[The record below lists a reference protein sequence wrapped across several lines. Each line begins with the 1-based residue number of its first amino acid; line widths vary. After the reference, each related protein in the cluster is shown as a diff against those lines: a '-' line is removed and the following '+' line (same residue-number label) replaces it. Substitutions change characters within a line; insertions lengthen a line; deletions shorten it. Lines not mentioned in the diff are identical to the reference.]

1 MLSISRLR
9 RSVGRSVL
17 LFLAITMAPSFTL
30 VAKDLSDGL
39 YADLETNRGQIL
51 LKLFYK
57 QVPRT
62 VANFVGLADGTK
74 AWKDPISGDSRE
86 SKFYDG
92 LTFHR
97 VIADFMIQ
105 GGDPLG
111 TGSGGPGYSFADE
124 FHPELRHNKP
134 GILSMA
140 NSGPDTNG
148 SQFFITHKETP
159 WLDDKHSVFGEII
172 EGMEVINTIQ
182 KGDRIEHLRILR
194 QGADAKAFDEM
205 AVISRTDTAR
215 QILSEQNQK
224 DLPEASS
231 ELEPSRVPQ
240 PNQPVASKIALEML
254 VIGYQGARIP
264 KQDLYYDREGAAE
277 ISAKLSDLAR
287 RKGTDFSELVDRFTD
302 LPEQIR
308 IPMIEQANP
317 QLPPFLK
324 PAFSLLEGQVS
335 DPIETP
341 LGFLIF
347 KRVSLEV
354 ITASHVLISYQ
365 GALRS
370 EQNRSKDEAMQL
382 AQKLLGEIGDGRDFA
397 EVAKEHSNGPSAP
410 QGGILGEFPRGMMVP
425 EFDHVAFALEPNTV
439 SEVVETAFGFHIIN
453 RIQ

>member
-1 MLSISRLR
+1 MRSFSRLR
-9 RSVGRSVL
+9 RSIGRSFL
-17 LFLAITMAPSFTL
+17 LLLAVSMTPSFTL
-30 VAKDLSDGL
+30 GAEGLSDGL
-39 YADLETNRGQIL
+39 YADLETNRGRIL

-57 QVPRT
+57 RVPRT
-62 VANFVGLADGTK
+62 VANFVGLADGTQ
-74 AWKDPISGDSRE
+74 AWKDPISGDSRK

-111 TGSGGPGYSFADE
+111 TGSGGPGYRFADE
-124 FHPELRHNKP
+124 FHPELRHSKP
-134 GILSMA
+134 GILSIA
-140 NSGPDTNG
+140 NAGPDTNG

-159 WLDDKHSVFGEII
+159 WLDDKHSVFGEVV
-172 EGMEVINTIQ
+172 EGMDVVNAIE
-182 KGDRIEHLRILR
+182 KGDRIEQLRIVR
-194 QGADAKAFDEM
+194 QGSDAEAFDEM
-205 AVISRTDTAR
+205 AVISKADATKQA
-215 QILSEQNQK
+215 LSEQNRK
-224 DLPEASS
+224 ELPEASA
-231 ELEPSRVPQ
+231 EIDPSRVPQ
-240 PNQPVASKIALEML
+240 PDQPVASKVALEML

-277 ISAKLSDLAR
+277 VSAKLADLAR
-287 RKGTDFSELVDRFTD
+287 RKGADFSELVDRFTD
-302 LPEQIR
+302 LPEQTR
-308 IPMIEQANP
+308 IPMIDQANP

-335 DPIETP
+335 DPVETP

-347 KRVSLEV
+347 KRVSLEL

-370 EQNRSKDEAMQL
+370 EQSRSKDEAMQL
-382 AQKLLGEIGDGRDFA
+382 AQQLLVEIQDGRDFA

-410 QGGILGEFPRGMMVP
+410 QGGMLGEFPRGMMVP
-425 EFDHVAFALEPNTV
+425 EFDQAAFALEPNTV
-439 SEVVETAFGFHIIN
+439 SEVVETAFGFHIIK

>member
-1 MLSISRLR
+1 MRSISRLR
-9 RSVGRSVL
+9 RSIGHSFL
-17 LFLAITMAPSFTL
+17 LLLAVSIAPSFAIGTEG
-30 VAKDLSDGL
+30 LSDGL
-39 YADLETNRGQIL
+39 YADLETNRGRIL

-57 QVPRT
+57 RVPRT
-62 VANFVGLADGTK
+62 VANFVGLADGTQS
-74 AWKDPISGDSRE
+74 WNDPISGDSHK

-111 TGSGGPGYSFADE
+111 TGSGGPGYRFADE

-140 NSGPDTNG
+140 NAGPDTNG

-159 WLDDKHSVFGEII
+159 WLDDKHSVFGEVI
-172 EGMEVINTIQ
+172 EGMDVVNAIE
-182 KGDRIEHLRILR
+182 KGDRIEQLQIVR
-194 QGADAKAFDEM
+194 QGSDAQAFDEI
-205 AVISRTDTAR
+205 AVTSKADATR
-215 QILSEQNQK
+215 QALSEQNRK

-231 ELEPSRVPQ
+231 ELDTSRVPQ
-240 PNQPVASKIALEML
+240 PDQPIASKVALEML

-277 ISAKLSDLAR
+277 VSAKLANLAR
-287 RKGTDFSELVDRFTD
+287 RKGADFGELVDRFTD
-302 LPEQIR
+302 LPEQTR
-308 IPMIEQANP
+308 IPMIDQANP

-335 DPIETP
+335 DPVETP

-347 KRVSLEV
+347 KRVSLEL
-354 ITASHVLISYQ
+354 ITASHVLVSYQ

-370 EQNRSKDEAMQL
+370 EQSRSKDEAMQL
-382 AQKLLGEIGDGRDFA
+382 AQQLLAEIKDGRDFMA
-397 EVAKEHSNGPSAP
+397 VAKEHSNGPSAP
-410 QGGILGEFPRGMMVP
+410 QGGMLGEFPRGMMVP
-425 EFDHVAFALEPNTV
+425 EFDQVAFTLEPNTV
-439 SEVVETAFGFHIIN
+439 SEVVETAFGFHIIK

>member
-1 MLSISRLR
+1 MRSISRLR
-9 RSVGRSVL
+9 RSIGHSFL
-17 LFLAITMAPSFTL
+17 LLLAVSIAPSFAIGTEG
-30 VAKDLSDGL
+30 LSDGL
-39 YADLETNRGQIL
+39 YADLETNRGRIL

-57 QVPRT
+57 RVPRT
-62 VANFVGLADGTK
+62 VANFVGLADGTQS
-74 AWKDPISGDSRE
+74 WNDPISGDSHK

-97 VIADFMIQ
+97 VIADFMVQ

-111 TGSGGPGYSFADE
+111 TGSGGPGYRFADE

-140 NSGPDTNG
+140 NAGPDTNG

-159 WLDDKHSVFGEII
+159 WLDDKHSVFGEVI
-172 EGMEVINTIQ
+172 EGMDVVNAIE
-182 KGDRIEHLRILR
+182 KGDRIEQLQIVR
-194 QGADAKAFDEM
+194 QGSDAQAFDEI
-205 AVISRTDTAR
+205 AVTSKADATR
-215 QILSEQNQK
+215 QALSEQNRK

-231 ELEPSRVPQ
+231 ELDTSRVPQ
-240 PNQPVASKIALEML
+240 PDQPIASKVALEML

-277 ISAKLSDLAR
+277 VSAKLANLAR
-287 RKGTDFSELVDRFTD
+287 RKGADFGELVDRFTD
-302 LPEQIR
+302 LPEQTR
-308 IPMIEQANP
+308 IPMIDQANP

-335 DPIETP
+335 DPVETP

-347 KRVSLEV
+347 KRVSLEL
-354 ITASHVLISYQ
+354 ITASHVLVSYQ

-370 EQNRSKDEAMQL
+370 EQSRSKDEAMQL
-382 AQKLLGEIGDGRDFA
+382 AQQLLTEIKDGRDFVA
-397 EVAKEHSNGPSAP
+397 VAKEHSNGPSAP
-410 QGGILGEFPRGMMVP
+410 QGGMLGEFPRGMMVP
-425 EFDHVAFALEPNTV
+425 EFDQVAFTLEPNTV
-439 SEVVETAFGFHIIN
+439 SEVVETAFGFHIIK

>member
-1 MLSISRLR
+1 MRSISRLR
-9 RSVGRSVL
+9 RSIGHSFL
-17 LFLAITMAPSFTL
+17 LLLAVSIAPSFAIGTEG
-30 VAKDLSDGL
+30 LSDGL
-39 YADLETNRGQIL
+39 YADLETNRGRIL

-57 QVPRT
+57 RVPRT
-62 VANFVGLADGTK
+62 VANFVGLADGTQS
-74 AWKDPISGDSRE
+74 WNDPISGDSHK

-97 VIADFMIQ
+97 VIADFMVQ

-111 TGSGGPGYSFADE
+111 TGSGGPGYRFADE

-140 NSGPDTNG
+140 NAGPDTNG

-159 WLDDKHSVFGEII
+159 WLDDKHSVFGEVI
-172 EGMEVINTIQ
+172 EGMDVVNAIE
-182 KGDRIEHLRILR
+182 KGDRIEQLQIVR
-194 QGADAKAFDEM
+194 QGSDAQAFDEI
-205 AVISRTDTAR
+205 AVTSKADATR
-215 QILSEQNQK
+215 QALSEQNRK

-231 ELEPSRVPQ
+231 ELDTSRVPQ
-240 PNQPVASKIALEML
+240 PDQPIASKVALEML

-277 ISAKLSDLAR
+277 VSAKLANLAR
-287 RKGTDFSELVDRFTD
+287 RKGADFGELVDRFTD
-302 LPEQIR
+302 LPEQTR
-308 IPMIEQANP
+308 IPMIDQANP

-335 DPIETP
+335 DPVETP

-347 KRVSLEV
+347 KRVSLEL

-370 EQNRSKDEAMQL
+370 EQSRSKDEAMQL
-382 AQKLLGEIGDGRDFA
+382 AQQLLAEIKDGRDFMA
-397 EVAKEHSNGPSAP
+397 VAKEHSNGPSAP
-410 QGGILGEFPRGMMVP
+410 QGGMLGEFPRGMMVP
-425 EFDHVAFALEPNTV
+425 EFDQVAFTLEPNTV
-439 SEVVETAFGFHIIN
+439 SEVVETAFGFHIIK

>member
-1 MLSISRLR
+1 LLAVSI
-9 RSVGRSVL
+9 
-17 LFLAITMAPSFTL
+17 APSFAIGTEG
-30 VAKDLSDGL
+30 LSDGL
-39 YADLETNRGQIL
+39 YADLETNRGRIL

-57 QVPRT
+57 RVPRT
-62 VANFVGLADGTK
+62 VANFVGLADGTQS
-74 AWKDPISGDSRE
+74 WNDPISGDSHK

-97 VIADFMIQ
+97 VIADFMVQ

-111 TGSGGPGYSFADE
+111 TGSGGPGYRFADE

-140 NSGPDTNG
+140 NAGPDTNG

-159 WLDDKHSVFGEII
+159 WLDDKHSVFGEVI
-172 EGMEVINTIQ
+172 EGMDVVNAIE
-182 KGDRIEHLRILR
+182 KGDRIEQLQIVR
-194 QGADAKAFDEM
+194 QGSDAQAFDEI
-205 AVISRTDTAR
+205 AVTSKADATR
-215 QILSEQNQK
+215 QALSEQNRK

-231 ELEPSRVPQ
+231 ELDTSRVPQ
-240 PNQPVASKIALEML
+240 PDQPIASKVALEML

-277 ISAKLSDLAR
+277 VSAKLANLAR
-287 RKGTDFSELVDRFTD
+287 RKGADFGELVDRFTD
-302 LPEQIR
+302 LPEQTR
-308 IPMIEQANP
+308 IPMIDQANP

-335 DPIETP
+335 DPVETP

-347 KRVSLEV
+347 KRVSLEL
-354 ITASHVLISYQ
+354 ITASHVLVSYQ

-370 EQNRSKDEAMQL
+370 EQSRSKDEAMQL
-382 AQKLLGEIGDGRDFA
+382 AQQLLAEIKDGRDFVA
-397 EVAKEHSNGPSAP
+397 VAKEHSNGPSAP
-410 QGGILGEFPRGMMVP
+410 QGGMLGEFPRGMMVP
-425 EFDHVAFALEPNTV
+425 EFDQVAFTLEPNTV
-439 SEVVETAFGFHIIN
+439 SEVVETAFGFHIIK

>member
-1 MLSISRLR
+1 MRSISRLR
-9 RSVGRSVL
+9 RSIGRSFL
-17 LFLAITMAPSFTL
+17 LLLAVSMAPSFTL
-30 VAKDLSDGL
+30 GAEGLSDGL
-39 YADLETNRGQIL
+39 YADLETNRGRIL

-57 QVPRT
+57 RVPRT
-62 VANFVGLADGTK
+62 VANFVGLADGTQS
-74 AWKDPISGDSRE
+74 WNDPISGDSRK

-97 VIADFMIQ
+97 VIADFMVQ

-111 TGSGGPGYSFADE
+111 TGSGGPGYRFADE

-140 NSGPDTNG
+140 NAGPDTNG

-159 WLDDKHSVFGEII
+159 WLDDKHSVFGEVV
-172 EGMEVINTIQ
+172 EGMDVVNAIE
-182 KGDRIEHLRILR
+182 KGDRIEQLQIVR
-194 QGADAKAFDEM
+194 QGSDAQAFDEI
-205 AVISRTDTAR
+205 AVTSKADATR
-215 QILSEQNQK
+215 QALSEQNRK
-224 DLPEASS
+224 NLPEASS
-231 ELEPSRVPQ
+231 ELDTSRVPQ
-240 PNQPVASKIALEML
+240 PDQPIASKVALEML

-277 ISAKLSDLAR
+277 VSAKLANLAR
-287 RKGTDFSELVDRFTD
+287 RKGADFGELVDRFTD
-302 LPEQIR
+302 LPEQTR
-308 IPMIEQANP
+308 IPMIDQANP

-335 DPIETP
+335 DPVETP

-347 KRVSLEV
+347 KRVSLEL

-370 EQNRSKDEAMQL
+370 EQSRSKDEAMQL
-382 AQKLLGEIGDGRDFA
+382 AQQLLAEIQDGRDFA

-410 QGGILGEFPRGMMVP
+410 QGGVLGEFPRGMMVP
-425 EFDHVAFALEPNTV
+425 EFDQVAFTLEPNTV
-439 SEVVETAFGFHIIN
+439 SEVVETAFGFHIIK